1 MDLPVSLV
9 IQRGCILHST
19 MFEGIDHGKF
29 FVIIGEKD
37 DYYAGFFFINSN
49 INPINQKPEQMK
61 MQYLLRP
68 ADYDFLTHDSFLCC
82 TEVTPIAKSKLANSI
97 NRGETTTKGMLIQ
110 EHIDEVLSMVRNSKL
125 FSKSEKETFFK

>member
-1 MDLPVSLV
+1 MDLPISLV

-19 MFEGIDHGKF
+19 MFDDIDHGKF

-37 DYYAGFFFINSN
+37 ENYVGFFFINSN
-49 INPINQKPEQMK
+49 INPINQKPEQLK

-82 TEVTPIAKSKLANSI
+82 TEITPIDKSKLATSI
-97 NRGETTTKGMLIQ
+97 NNGETTTKGMLIQ
-110 EHIDEVLSMVRNSKL
+110 EHIDEILSMVRESKL
-125 FSKSEKETFFK
+125 FSEREKDTFFK